1 MFQLFRIVLCDK
13 KNVNQWH
20 VKGAVRIKQ
29 AVNLQD
35 RQGLRHIHQNL
46 NQAKRPL
53 FLRMERNLK

>member
-20 VKGAVRIKQ
+20 VKGAVRIRQ

-35 RQGLRHIHQNL
+35 RQGLKHIHQS
-46 NQAKRPL
+46 QRAVKRPL
-53 FLRMERNLK
+53 FLRTEKSTK